1 MIAKQLDS
9 FISHNFLD
17 AFMHMLWSPWNL
29 VGDVHEGHIKVT
41 RQGRMMTHNQSEAV
55 VGWLGTERIQGD
67 LDRTSPNEQNK
78 TACGVLQSYTH
89 K

>member
-1 MIAKQLDS
+1 
-9 FISHNFLD
+9 
-17 AFMHMLWSPWNL
+17 
-29 VGDVHEGHIKVT
+29 
-41 RQGRMMTHNQSEAV
+41 MMTHNQSEAV